1 MEFIVTPFHVEDITR
16 LHEANADGVVVAT
29 PFFSARG
36 AAVFTLEELVQL
48 RSLTTAMNMKLY
60 VLVNRFFMEN
70 ELEKLR
76 EHLRYLKKLAVDGIY
91 YGDESVL
98 YEAKKLE
105 MEHLLIYSPDTLTTS
120 SQDVQY
126 YLDEGISM
134 VTISKDITLE
144 EICHIAKQVKGKCEV
159 ILHGRLNIMHSK
171 RRLLSNYFDFLGKK
185 VDVFNKKDIY
195 LMEETRDEHMPIV
208 EDDLGTHVFSGYT
221 LVSFEEIKQLAQSGI
236 RHVRI
241 DGIFHDLDYVCKA
254 LSLYQA
260 VLSNE
265 MSGAQAKEE
274 FDKCYPDDHATS
286 GFYYVKTSK
295 VK

>member
-144 EICHIAKQVKGKCEV
+144 ETCHIAKQVKGECEV

-265 MSGAQAKEE
+265 MSGAQAKEK

>member
-1 MEFIVTPFHVEDITR
+1 M
-16 LHEANADGVVVAT
+16 
-29 PFFSARG
+29 
-36 AAVFTLEELVQL
+36 
-48 RSLTTAMNMKLY
+48 
-60 VLVNRFFMEN
+60 
-70 ELEKLR
+70 
-76 EHLRYLKKLAVDGIY
+76 
-91 YGDESVL
+91 
-98 YEAKKLE
+98 
-105 MEHLLIYSPDTLTTS
+105 
-120 SQDVQY
+120 
-126 YLDEGISM
+126 
-134 VTISKDITLE
+134 
-144 EICHIAKQVKGKCEV
+144 
-159 ILHGRLNIMHSK
+159 NIMHSK

-274 FDKCYPDDHATS
+274 FDKCYPDAVSYTHLDVYKRQDEAYILNKGKIVYHATRENIGEES
-286 GFYYVKTSK
+286 LKDIFFTYTDREVGDEA
-295 VK
+295 

>member
-16 LHEANADGVVVAT
+16 LHEANADGVVVAM

-105 MEHLLIYSPDTLTTS
+105 LEHLLIYSPDTLTTS

-144 EICHIAKQVKGKCEV
+144 ETCHIAKQVKGECEV

-265 MSGAQAKEE
+265 MSGAQAKEK

>member
-1 MEFIVTPFHVEDITR
+1 
-16 LHEANADGVVVAT
+16 
-29 PFFSARG
+29 
-36 AAVFTLEELVQL
+36 
-48 RSLTTAMNMKLY
+48 
-60 VLVNRFFMEN
+60 
-70 ELEKLR
+70 
-76 EHLRYLKKLAVDGIY
+76 
-91 YGDESVL
+91 
-98 YEAKKLE
+98 
-105 MEHLLIYSPDTLTTS
+105 
-120 SQDVQY
+120 
-126 YLDEGISM
+126 
-134 VTISKDITLE
+134 
-144 EICHIAKQVKGKCEV
+144 
-159 ILHGRLNIMHSK
+159 
-171 RRLLSNYFDFLGKK
+171 
-185 VDVFNKKDIY
+185 
-195 LMEETRDEHMPIV
+195 MPIV

-274 FDKCYPDDHATS
+274 FDKCYPDNHATS